1 MLATVLICTGSESIM
16 DAIVSAFYEVYFFLA
31 RLWDIYE
38 GMVTQQLPY
47 MRELTTS
54 KSGRVESVFESPD

>member
-1 MLATVLICTGSESIM
+1 M